1 MAALFSWSGINCR
14 PCSAADPTADV
25 VKVDMGTSAPG
36 KENAGLANDFSP
48 AEAAERERR
57 RREVDE
63 AEEARR
69 QASLQEAVAREEAE
83 RLAREQAERQRFL
96 AEQERQRLA
105 EERARREA
113 LRKRQEE
120 EEKAEAE
127 RRRVAEEEAERQR
140 QETVQRDAATLE
152 AFLKENNYRGVNEKR
167 KTALKAKYPLHTAV
181 KQKND
186 DVVRI
191 LLEAGADPRLADS
204 NKLTPQQLANKLN
217 SDGSFTAIHD
227 RLLQAS
233 A

>member
-25 VKVDMGTSAPG
+25 VKVDMDTSAPG
-36 KENAGLANDFSP
+36 KENARLANDSSP
-48 AEAAERERR
+48 AETAERERQ
-57 RREVDE
+57 RREVEE

-69 QASLQEAVAREEAE
+69 QASLRETVAREEAE
-83 RLAREQAERQRFL
+83 RLAREQAERQRL
-96 AEQERQRLA
+96 LEVQECQRLA
-105 EERARREA
+105 DEQARQEA

-120 EEKAEAE
+120 AEAE
-127 RRRVAEEEAERQR
+127 QRRVAEEDAERQR
-140 QETVQRDAATLE
+140 QEMAQRDAATLE

-181 KQKND
+181 KRNND

-204 NKLTPQQLANKLN
+204 NKLTPQQLASKLN